1 MIKGVFTEK
10 DFQTVGLLY
19 ATTITRH
26 YKNSSM
32 EYNLFQIERG
42 YFDQTSSD
50 TLPSMN

>member
-1 MIKGVFTEK
+1 MIKGAFTEK
-10 DFQTVGLLY
+10 DFQTVFLLY
-19 ATTITRH
+19 ATITRH

-32 EYNLFQIERG
+32 EYNLFQIEWG